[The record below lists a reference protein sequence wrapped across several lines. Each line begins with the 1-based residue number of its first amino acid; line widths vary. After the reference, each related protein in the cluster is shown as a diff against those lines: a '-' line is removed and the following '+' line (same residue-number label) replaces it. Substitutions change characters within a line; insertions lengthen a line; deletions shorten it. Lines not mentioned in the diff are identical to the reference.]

1 MSDLDIAA
9 IDQRFVESADAIGDK
24 TVRDELIETALPLAR
39 YLARRFA
46 GRGEPLE
53 DLIQVTVPSADGLPH
68 TFDCF
73 ECAIEALAPRCARC
87 TTKIIGHGIEAGD
100 SFFCCAHCA
109 RESGSGE
116 HVADRA

>member
-1 MSDLDIAA
+1 MTTQPAELATSVEPNLDTCEVCGN
-9 IDQRFVESADAIGDK
+9 RYDK
-24 TVRDELIETALPLAR
+24 S
-39 YLARRFA
+39 F
-46 GRGEPLE
+46 
-53 DLIQVTVPSADGLPH
+53 QVTVPSADGLPH